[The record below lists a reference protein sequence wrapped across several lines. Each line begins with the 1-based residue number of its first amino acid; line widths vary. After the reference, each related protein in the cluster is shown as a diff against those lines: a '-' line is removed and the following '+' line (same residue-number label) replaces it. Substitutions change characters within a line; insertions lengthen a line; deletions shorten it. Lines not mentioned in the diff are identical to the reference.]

1 MDSAQPGRNPT
12 LVATLVGFFIGAI
25 VVGMLGL
32 TFSGHMQMANVDLPS
47 DVAR

>member
-1 MDSAQPGRNPT
+1 MDSAQPDRIPT
-12 LVATLVGFFIGAI
+12 LVATLVGLFIGAI

-32 TFSGHMQMANVDLPS
+32 TFSGHMQMANADLTG